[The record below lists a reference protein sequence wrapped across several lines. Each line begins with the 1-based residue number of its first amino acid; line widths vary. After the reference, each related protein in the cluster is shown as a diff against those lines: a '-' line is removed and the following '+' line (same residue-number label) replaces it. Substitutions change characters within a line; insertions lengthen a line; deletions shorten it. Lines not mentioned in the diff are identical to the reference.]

1 MKHLDPLAAA
11 RAAVAPNPSRPATA
25 VVHDSP
31 DARLVVFR
39 IAPGQEVPPHTSPST
54 VMLTVLA
61 GRGTLSGADG
71 ERECGPGEMVTYE
84 PEELHA
90 MRASTEELLLLA
102 TITPRPGERAAP
114 TGVSARE
121 SGRRTEAGR

>member
-11 RAAVAPNPSRPATA
+11 RAAIAASPSRPATA

-39 IAPGQEVPPHTSPST
+39 IAPGQEVPQHTSPST
-54 VMLTVLA
+54 VMITVLA

-71 ERECGPGEMVTYE
+71 VRECGPGEMVTYE
-84 PEELHA
+84 PDEVHA
-90 MRASTEELLLLA
+90 MRADSEELLLLA
-102 TITPRPGERAAP
+102 AITPRPGERPANFGQGAQ
-114 TGVSARE
+114 GAE
-121 SGRRTEAGR
+121 ERR